1 MSFET
6 AKLKV
11 EGGTAIPFAFN
22 PTEYSINR
30 ANGFKGD
37 PKPGI
42 DRPEVDFTGG
52 SPQELSVEM
61 FLDDLGS
68 GKGVDGHL
76 QALYDAMQ
84 VNTKFSKPKKKNSGR
99 PPKVTF
105 EWGQTVFEGFIK
117 TLAVK
122 HIRFSPSGATTRAT
136 VTLTII
142 QAADRPKATGPVPAG
157 QNPTTRALPDLGAHV
172 LREGDTLQAVAT
184 DVYGD
189 PNQWRELAAANGIDD
204 PLRLRRGTMLALPGM
219 D

>member
-1 MSFET
+1 MTAFET

-11 EGGTAIPFAFN
+11 ETGGEIPFAFN

-30 ANGFKGD
+30 TNGFKGD

-42 DRPEVDFTGG
+42 DRPNVDFTGG
-52 SPQELSVEM
+52 SPQELTVEM

-76 QALYDAMQ
+76 QLLYDAMK
-84 VNTKFSKPKKKNSGR
+84 VNEKFKKPGKKNSGR
-99 PPKVTF
+99 PPSVTF
-105 EWGQTVFEGFIK
+105 EWGPTSFEGFIK
-117 TLAVK
+117 SIAVQ
-122 HIRFSPSGATTRAT
+122 HARFSAAGATTRAT
-136 VTLTII
+136 VKLAII
-142 QAADRPKATGPVPAG
+142 QSADRKGVTPEPLP
-157 QNPTTRALPDLGAHV
+157 QNPTTRALPDLGAHI

-189 PNQWRELAAANGIDD
+189 PNRWRALAAANSIDD
-204 PLRLRRGTMLALPGM
+204 PLRLRRGTVLALPGL